1 MSTAAAKKEEKEVI
15 TIPTFNGQ
23 NYSNWSITIH
33 AYLEYKRLWYIYEKD
48 IEDLEAATD
57 KVRSNYLDVYLI
69 FSSKIVLEVF
79 NSLTSTCRRNP
90 YKIWQ
95 RVKENY
101 AAANIYG
108 IY

>member
-15 TIPTFNGQ
+15 TIPTFNGH
-23 NYSNWSITIH
+23 NYSNWSVTINT
-33 AYLEYKRLWYIYEKD
+33 YLKYKKLWYICKKEIK
-48 IEDLEAATD
+48 DLEAATD
-57 KVRSNYLDVYLI
+57 KVRSNYLEVYLI
-69 FSSKIVLEVF
+69 FSSKIVPEVF
-79 NSLTSTCRRNP
+79 NSLTSMCGRNP